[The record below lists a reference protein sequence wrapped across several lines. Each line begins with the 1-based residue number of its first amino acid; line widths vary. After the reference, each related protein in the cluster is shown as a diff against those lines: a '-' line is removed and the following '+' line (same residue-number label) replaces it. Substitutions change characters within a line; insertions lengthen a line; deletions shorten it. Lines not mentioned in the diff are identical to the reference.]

1 MTGACAPR
9 PAPTEGTFMTT
20 SPITARLTPEQ
31 IADIELDR
39 GNHAYPGQGHCLL
52 EVVSLFAGEPF
63 SDHPQCVD
71 PVLAAF
77 GRHWN
82 DDLPNNEA
90 RAQLKRYIPLLPR
103 TKRGEALS
111 MQRSWMAFD
120 WLVRTY
126 LPAWLDLVPALSKH
140 AAELRA
146 LDPITGR
153 PEFDRALPAL
163 ERAKT
168 AATDALDAARAA
180 AGDAALYAAGDAALD
195 AARAAAL
202 YAAGDAA
209 GYAALYAALYAAVDA
224 AGAAAVDAV
233 VAAAVDASPGGEY
246 AAARLAADRGL
257 APVTLKLQA
266 SAHDLYMAM
275 INAEPS
281 DAFEEAG
288 P

>member
-1 MTGACAPR
+1 MTS
-9 PAPTEGTFMTT
+9 
-20 SPITARLTPEQ
+20 SPIASRLTPEQ

-39 GNHAYPGQGHCLL
+39 GNHAYSGQGHCLL

-63 SDHPQCVD
+63 SDHPHCVD

-82 DDLPNNEA
+82 DGLPSNEA
-90 RAQLKRYIPLLPR
+90 RARLKRYIPLLPG
-103 TKRGEALS
+103 TKRGKALS

-120 WLVRTY
+120 WLVRIH
-126 LPAWLDLVPALSKH
+126 LPAWLDLVPALSEH
-140 AAELRA
+140 AAALRA
-146 LDPITGR
+146 LDPITGE
-153 PEFDRALPAL
+153 PELVKAMPAL
-163 ERAKT
+163 ERAEK
-168 AATDALDAARAA
+168 AAIAAEASAGAGAWASAWAAVGASAGVAARAA
-180 AGDAALYAAGDAALD
+180 VTRTCINASKAAGDCGVT
-195 AARAAAL
+195 AAR
-202 YAAGDAA
+202 
-209 GYAALYAALYAAVDA
+209 
-224 AGAAAVDAV
+224 
-233 VAAAVDASPGGEY
+233 VAAKAASPGGKY
-246 AAARLAADRGL
+246 AAVRIAAYQVL